1 MKKYE
6 KTKTQETVLLKD
18 LQLNGRV
25 TLKEAME
32 KMCLSESTVRRLFAR
47 MEQKGLAIRTYGDIS
62 LPSSTYNF
70 YHYETSKGL
79 HVEEKRLIAQEAVKM
94 IHDGDTIF
102 LDSGTTVFLFSL
114 ALSKAI
120 EEKKLKNVRI
130 FTNSFMILDNL
141 NQSVPVN
148 LVGGEYRPNRKDF
161 CGYMT
166 EKVIKE
172 FHYNK
177 CILGTDGFDVRNGFS
192 TTDFNTARICETA
205 IAQSDTSII
214 LMDSHKFNNPA
225 TISYSKGD
233 NISAVVVDE
242 GITLEQKKMLM
253 EAGVSVVVA
262 KKMTETVKNFTENA

>member
-262 KKMTETVKNFTENA
+262 KK

>member
-1 MKKYE
+1 MKK
-6 KTKTQETVLLKD
+6 TKLQETILLKE
-18 LQLNGRV
+18 LQLSGHV
-25 TLKEAME
+25 TLRDAME
-32 KMCLSESTVRRLFAR
+32 KMCLSESTARRLFAR
-47 MEQKGLAIRTYGDIS
+47 MEEKGLAIRTHGTIS

-70 YHYETSKGL
+70 YHYETSKGM
-79 HVEEKRLIAQEAVKM
+79 HVEEKRMIARETVKM

-114 ALSKAI
+114 ALNEAI
-120 EEKKLKNVRI
+120 QQKKLKNVRV
-130 FTNSFMILDNL
+130 FTNSFMIVDNL

-161 CGYMT
+161 CGYIT

-172 FHYNK
+172 VHYNK
-177 CILGTDGFDVRNGFS
+177 CILGTDGFSVGNGFS

-205 IAQSDTSII
+205 IAQSDMALI
-214 LMDSHKFNNPA
+214 LMDSHKFDNPA
-225 TISYSKGD
+225 TVSYSKGD

-262 KKMTETVKNFTENA
+262 KK